1 MYATVNTI
9 NEGNKTRYT
18 VTINLENEGEVQ
30 TFNVEPRTMTKILY
44 DREGDTVNR
53 NKVTVIDRLDLD
65 VKINEKIRE
74 LLNIDCKW
82 RA

>member
-74 LLNIDCKW
+74 LLNIDCK
-82 RA
+82 